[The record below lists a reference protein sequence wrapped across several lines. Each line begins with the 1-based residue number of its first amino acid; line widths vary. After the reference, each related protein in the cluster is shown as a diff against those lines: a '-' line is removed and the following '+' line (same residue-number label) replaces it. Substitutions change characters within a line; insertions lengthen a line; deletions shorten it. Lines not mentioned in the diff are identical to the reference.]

1 MEASGCRPPVSRVTS
16 QGRSAADLS
25 RRSPSPTEPE
35 AAAVSPGRAD
45 NCLIAELYVIRFSLA
60 TFYTILSMNK
70 VDNYKG
76 LDLLSISKIS
86 KIHYNYL
93 NVIFIDARIA
103 KPPNMPTVI

>member
-1 MEASGCRPPVSRVTS
+1 
-16 QGRSAADLS
+16 
-25 RRSPSPTEPE
+25 
-35 AAAVSPGRAD
+35 
-45 NCLIAELYVIRFSLA
+45 
-60 TFYTILSMNK
+60 MNK
-70 VDNYKG
+70 LDNYKG